1 MNAQVDTEYRFDL
14 ASGFLAEAEQ
24 DFTLKRWRSCVD
36 NSQLSLEN
44 SGKGA
49 LMLFGL
55 SPKTH
60 DPGRDLAMV
69 LRAAEMSDELRRRA
83 EALVVDLLALGP
95 SEHFLTDYGDEA
107 AHILPWN
114 LFTQESAEKA
124 LAAAR
129 NGLSRAKELLRAWQ
143 HAADAGQ

>member
-1 MNAQVDTEYRFDL
+1 MNAHVDAEYRFAL
-14 ASGFLAEAEQ
+14 ARGFLTEAEQ

-36 NSQLSLEN
+36 NSQLSLAN
-44 SGKGA
+44 SVKAA

-60 DPGRDLAMV
+60 DPARDLAEV
-69 LRAAEMSDELRRRA
+69 LRTGEMSDELRRRA
-83 EALVVDLLALGP
+83 EALVVGLLALGP
-95 SEHFLTDYGDEA
+95 TEHFLTDYGDEA
-107 AHILPWN
+107 ARVLPWD

-129 NGLSRAKELLRAWQ
+129 YGLSRAEDLFRAWQ
-143 HAADAGQ
+143 HAANAGR